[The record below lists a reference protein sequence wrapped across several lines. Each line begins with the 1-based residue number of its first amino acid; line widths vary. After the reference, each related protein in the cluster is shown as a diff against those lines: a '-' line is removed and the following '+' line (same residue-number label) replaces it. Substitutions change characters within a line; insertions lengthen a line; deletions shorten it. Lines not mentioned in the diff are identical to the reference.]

1 MTGRNVNP
9 DAIARAREAVAR
21 QAWDEAVK
29 AFAVADRT
37 TEMDP
42 EDLVQWAMAAYLLGK
57 VDVSTEALSRAYQ
70 RFMVERDLAQAVRA
84 GFWMIYILLSRGDM
98 AQAGGWIGRCSH
110 VLEQLP
116 PDAVEH
122 GYMLAL
128 RSFRHAALEHNYQMA
143 YETAEK
149 AVDAGRR
156 GDDPDLVAL
165 SLNNGGRA
173 LVRLGKTE
181 EGMGWLDEA
190 MVAVV
195 SGELSAT
202 VAGTVYC
209 SLIEAC
215 EEISELR
222 RAKEWT
228 EALTRWC
235 DGQQGMLTFNG
246 QCLTHRAMILRR
258 HGDWT
263 AAADEAVRAC
273 EKFRGAADEI
283 ATGRA
288 LYQLAEIKRVSGD
301 EEEAEELYRQA
312 SEWGHDPQPGLAL
325 LRLAQGKVDSAAGA
339 MRRSMA
345 EAHDRIDRVRL
356 LPAFVEVMLA
366 AEDVD
371 AASSAA
377 GILRE
382 IATKY
387 RTTALEAEAD
397 LAQGA
402 VHVKRGEPEA
412 ALHHLRQAHE
422 RWRLVEAPYEAAR
435 TRMLIGLACR
445 DLGDQDTANLELEAA
460 RQALT
465 DLGAGSALTEL
476 DRITGVETGPT
487 HPLTERE
494 LEVLRL
500 VATGMTNRDIA
511 DQLYVAVKTVDRH
524 VGNILTKLGVGSRT
538 AATAYAYENE
548 LV

>member
-345 EAHDRIDRVRL
+345 EADDRIDRVRL